1 MDKDK
6 ITIEQ
11 IDAVKARANVGYKE
25 AKEVLE
31 KFDGDVVEA
40 ILYLEDQSKIKSD
53 VKIANTTYFKKVKN
67 LVYKLNRT
75 HVEIYKKER
84 TVLRI
89 PMSLGIVFS
98 IIGLPIVITGLVV
111 SILTG
116 HRIKIENSSGEGC
129 EINQTLDKVAD
140 KANDLVKKTTEEINK
155 L

>member
-40 ILYLEDQSKIKSD
+40 ILYLEEQSKIKSD

-67 LVYKLNRT
+67 LVHKLNRT

-116 HRIKIENSSGEGC
+116 HRIKIENSNGEGY

-140 KANDLVKKTTEEINK
+140 KANDLAKKTTEEINK